1 MGEQWGQTDGSMTE
15 QWTRVRAQLRS
26 DVGDAAYN
34 SWLKPLT
41 LGDFHGGRLRVAVPT
56 RFMRDWIEQNY
67 SARLSELWAAENDA
81 VKTVEIIVEPSQ
93 TVVQPA
99 GAPPRQPLAQ
109 RIESEAAP
117 RSASGNPVS
126 ASAVP
131 DGGDPA
137 LEDVRAIIDDRFK
150 FSNFVVGR
158 SNELGHA
165 AARRV
170 AESKSVPFNPL
181 FFYGGVG
188 LGKTHLMHAIAWHI
202 TEREPKRRVLYMSAE
217 KFMYQFIRALRYRTI
232 MDFKEQFRSLDV
244 LMIDDIQFIAGK
256 DSTQEEFFHTFNALV
271 DQNRQIIISADKS
284 PSDLDGI
291 EERLKSRLG
300 CGLVADIH
308 PTDYELRLGILMAKA
323 EQSGADIPDK
333 VMEFLAHKITSNVR
347 ELEGALNRIVAHATL
362 VGRAVTLETTQE
374 VLHDLLRANDRRV
387 TIEEIQKRVA
397 EHFNI
402 RLADMHSARRARA
415 VARPRQVAMY
425 LAKQL
430 TSRSLPE
437 IGRKFGGRD
446 HTTVMH
452 AVKKVEELR
461 STDAGFNEDVELLR
475 RMLEI

>member
-1 MGEQWGQTDGSMTE
+1 MSEQWGQNDGTLTE
-15 QWTRVRAQLRS
+15 QWTRVRAKLRT
-26 DVGDAAYN
+26 DVGEAAFN
-34 SWLKPLT
+34 SWLKPLI
-41 LGDFHGGRLRVAVPT
+41 LGDFNAGRLRVAVPT
-56 RFMRDWIEQNY
+56 RFMRDWIDQNY
-67 SARLSELWAAENDA
+67 GTRLTELWAAENDT
-81 VKTVEIIVEPSQ
+81 VQSVEILVEPSQ
-93 TVVQPA
+93 TIIQA

-117 RSASGNPVS
+117 RDSEVAAGAGVTAGSPPENGF
-126 ASAVP
+126 
-131 DGGDPA
+131 GDIRAA
-137 LEDVRAIIDDRFK
+137 LDERFK
-150 FSNFVVGR
+150 FGSFVVGR
-158 SNELGHA
+158 SNELAHA

-170 AESKSVPFNPL
+170 GEAKSVPFNPL
-181 FFYGGVG
+181 FLYGGVG
-188 LGKTHLMHAIAWHI
+188 LGKTHLMHAIAWHL
-202 TEREPKRRVLYMSAE
+202 TEREPQRRVLYMSAE

-232 MDFKEQFRSLDV
+232 MDFKEQFRSVDV

-271 DQNRQIIISADKS
+271 DQNRQIIVSADKS
-284 PSDLDGI
+284 PSDLDGM

-308 PTDYELRLGILMAKA
+308 PTDYELRLGILQAKA
-323 EQSGADIPDK
+323 EHIGAEIPDK
-333 VMEFLAHKITSNVR
+333 VLEFLAHKITSNVR
-347 ELEGALNRIVAHATL
+347 ELEGALNRIVAHTTL
-362 VGRAVTLETTQE
+362 VGRPVTLETTQD

-452 AVKKVEELR
+452 AVRKVEELR
-461 STDAGFNEDVELLR
+461 AGDAGFNEDVELLR